1 MSEIELSHR
10 HPIQRFSGWAGLA
23 LICVLV
29 GVTFTYF
36 AYTYRFII
44 GLLASAALIAPVVLF
59 LVFAHEKARL
69 WWARIM
75 VALMPLGLLFR
86 LGNDEFYIT
95 PALFMF
101 LINLFVIVLDKLQ
114 GYEGEKP
121 KPTPLAKPLGIWLF
135 TIVFSTV
142 VSRYAVHGLLD
153 LIPLLLA
160 STVYVYVR
168 LYIRDERELESLIKA
183 FTVGACF
190 SLGSG
195 YFELAKGVTYTADLS
210 HESQSVTMYS
220 DVFRV
225 DGSFYG
231 PNSFVYFSAS
241 CALLYSVMFFYWR
254 NWRWKIFSLV
264 LAISGAVL
272 SIFTYSRSGVV
283 GLAAGMGFLILALVP
298 PKKRRKLYLILIP
311 LALAVAAGV
320 LIPVMGA
327 QSRGTGLVDPQ
338 ELQQSTVTADSAGQV
353 ADVISSLARPIMWYW
368 SFEFWKTSP
377 IWGIG
382 HSNFEGYFNLVMP
395 DMFRM
400 FGFYPRHPHNIFI
413 YALLST
419 GLIGLGCLIVILV
432 KLVKFTFSG
441 IRHRGTFIG
450 YLSIALASI
459 WLLTFIQGM
468 VDAVFV
474 LPLTLPLAGFFFFFL
489 ASSTFVMDA
498 VKERHAREKMGPSSL
513 PADGSSPS
521 GMDEPSG

>member
-1 MSEIELSHR
+1 VSELELKER
-10 HPIQRFSGWAGLA
+10 HPIYRFAGWAGLA
-23 LICVLV
+23 LLCTLV
-29 GVTFTYF
+29 AVSFTYF
-36 AYTYRFII
+36 AYNRRFIV
-44 GLLASAALIAPVVLF
+44 GLLSVAALIAPAALF

-75 VALMPLGLLFR
+75 VALLPLGLLFR
-86 LGNDEFYIT
+86 FGPDEFYFT

-114 GYEGEKP
+114 GREVEKP
-121 KPTPLAKPLGIWLF
+121 KPTPLAKPLGIWLV
-135 TIVFSTV
+135 TIVFSTI
-142 VSRYAVHGLLD
+142 VSRFAVHGVLE

-183 FTVGACF
+183 FTVGACY

-210 HESQSVTMYS
+210 HESQSVNMYA

-225 DGSFYG
+225 DGSFFG

-241 CALLYSVMFFYWR
+241 CTLLYGVMFFYWR
-254 NWRWKIFSLV
+254 KWRWKIFALV

-272 SIFTYSRSGVV
+272 SIFTYSRGGVV
-283 GLAAGMGFLILALVP
+283 GLAAGLLFLVLALPP
-298 PKKRRKLYLILIP
+298 PKKRKKMYLVLIP
-311 LALAVAAGV
+311 IALVVAAAVA
-320 LIPVMGA
+320 IPVMGEQA
-327 QSRGTGLVDPQ
+327 RGTGLVDPQ
-338 ELQQSTVTADSAGQV
+338 ELQQVSVSSESAGQM
-353 ADVISSLARPIMWYW
+353 ANLISSLARPIMWYW
-368 SFEFWKTSP
+368 SLEFWKNSP

-382 HSNFEGYFNLVMP
+382 HSNFEGYFNLIMP

-419 GLIGLGCLIVILV
+419 GLIGLGCLIFIVV
-432 KLVKFTFSG
+432 KLTRFTFSG

-450 YLSIALASI
+450 YLSIALGSL

-474 LPLTLPLAGFFFFFL
+474 LPLTIPLAGFFFFFL

-498 VKERHAREKMGPSSL
+498 VKERLALEKGASREAPAEGSL
-513 PADGSSPS
+513 
-521 GMDEPSG
+521 

>member
-1 MSEIELSHR
+1 VSELELKER
-10 HPIQRFSGWAGLA
+10 HPIYRFAGWAGLA
-23 LICVLV
+23 LLCILV
-29 GVTFTYF
+29 AFTFTYF
-36 AYTYRFII
+36 AYTRRFMI
-44 GLLASAALIAPVVLF
+44 GLLATAALIAPAALF

-69 WWARIM
+69 WWARIL

-86 LGNDEFYIT
+86 FGSDEFYFT

-121 KPTPLAKPLGIWLF
+121 KPTPLSKPLGIWLV
-135 TIVFSTV
+135 TIIFSTL
-142 VSRYAVHGLLD
+142 VSRFAVHGVLE

-183 FTVGACF
+183 FTVGACY

-195 YFELAKGVTYTADLS
+195 YFELIKGVTYTADLS
-210 HESQSVTMYS
+210 HESQSISMYA

-225 DGSFYG
+225 DGSFYS

-254 NWRWKIFSLV
+254 NWRWKVFSLV
-264 LAISGAVL
+264 LALSGAVL
-272 SIFTYSRSGVV
+272 SIFTYSRGGVF
-283 GLAAGMGFLILALVP
+283 GLAAGILFLTLALPP
-298 PKKRRKLYLILIP
+298 PKKRLKLYLVVVP
-311 LALAVAAGV
+311 LALAVALCV
-320 LIPVMGA
+320 TIPVLG
-327 QSRGTGLVDPQ
+327 SRGAGLVDPQ
-338 ELQQSTVTADSAGQV
+338 ELQQVVVSTESAGQV
-353 ADVISSLARPIMWYW
+353 ADITSSLARPIMWYR
-368 SFEFWKTSP
+368 SFEFWMNSP
-377 IWGIG
+377 VWGIG
-382 HSNFEGYFNLVMP
+382 HSNFEGYFNPVMP
-395 DMFRM
+395 YMFRM

-419 GLIGLGCLIVILV
+419 GLIGLGCLITIVV
-432 KLVKFTFSG
+432 KLSRYTLGG

-450 YLSIALASI
+450 YLSIALGSI

-468 VDAVFV
+468 VDAIFV
-474 LPLTLPLAGFFFFFL
+474 LPLTIPIAGSFFLFL

-498 VKERHAREKMGPSSL
+498 VKERLALEKTTSRETPAIGP
-513 PADGSSPS
+513 
-521 GMDEPSG
+521 

>member
-1 MSEIELSHR
+1 MSELELKER
-10 HPIQRFSGWAGLA
+10 HPIYRFAGWAGL
-23 LICVLV
+23 VLLCILV
-29 GVTFTYF
+29 AVTFAYF
-36 AYTYRFII
+36 AYTRRFMI
-44 GLLASAALIAPVVLF
+44 GLLGVAALIVPAALF

-86 LGNDEFYIT
+86 FDTGEFHLT

-101 LINLFVIVLDKLQ
+101 LVNLFVIVLDKLQ

-121 KPTPLAKPLGIWLF
+121 KPTPLAKPLGVWLV
-135 TIVFSTV
+135 TIIFSTL
-142 VSRYAVHGLLD
+142 VSRFAVHGVLE

-183 FTVGACF
+183 FTVGACY

-195 YFELAKGVTYTADLS
+195 YFELVKGVTYTADLS
-210 HESQSVTMYS
+210 RESQSITMYS

-241 CALLYSVMFFYWR
+241 CAILYGVMFFYWR
-254 NWRWKIFSLV
+254 KWRWKIFSLG
-264 LAISGAVL
+264 LALSGAVL
-272 SIFTYSRSGVV
+272 SIFTYSRGGVV
-283 GLAAGMGFLILALVP
+283 GLAAGILFVILALPP
-298 PKKRRKLYLILIP
+298 PKKRRSLYLVVIP
-311 LALAVAAGV
+311 LALAVAIGV
-320 LIPVMGA
+320 AIPVLGE

-338 ELQQSTVTADSAGQV
+338 EMQEVAVSTESAGQV
-353 ADVISSLARPIMWYW
+353 ADLISSLARPIMWYW
-368 SFEFWKTSP
+368 SFEFWKKSP
-377 IWGIG
+377 VWGIG

-419 GLIGLGCLIVILV
+419 GLIGLACLLVIVG
-432 KLVKFTFSG
+432 KLTRYTFSG

-450 YLSIALASI
+450 YLSIALGGV
-459 WLLTFIQGM
+459 WLLTFIQGL

-474 LPLTLPLAGFFFFFL
+474 LPLTLSLAGFFFFFL
-489 ASSTFVMDA
+489 ASSTFVMEA
-498 VKERHAREKMGPSSL
+498 VKERRAREN
-513 PADGSSPS
+513 
-521 GMDEPSG
+521 

>member
-1 MSEIELSHR
+1 MSELELKER
-10 HPIQRFSGWAGLA
+10 HPIYRFAGWAGLA
-23 LICVLV
+23 LLCILV
-29 GVTFTYF
+29 AFTFSYF
-36 AYTYRFII
+36 AYTRRFII
-44 GLLASAALIAPVVLF
+44 GLLATTALIAPAALF

-75 VALMPLGLLFR
+75 VALMPLGLFFR
-86 LGNDEFYIT
+86 FGSDEFYIT

-114 GYEGEKP
+114 GYEEKKR
-121 KPTPLAKPLGIWLF
+121 KPSPLSAPLGIWLV
-135 TIVFSTV
+135 TIIFSTL
-142 VSRYAVHGLLD
+142 VSRFAVHGVFE
-153 LIPLLLA
+153 LIPFLLA

-168 LYIRDERELESLIKA
+168 LYIRDERELENLIKA

-210 HESQSVTMYS
+210 HESQSVMYM

-241 CALLYSVMFFYWR
+241 CALLYGVMFFYWR
-254 NWRWKIFSLV
+254 TWRWKIFSLI
-264 LAISGAVL
+264 LALSGAVL
-272 SIFTYSRSGVV
+272 SIFTYSRGGVI
-283 GLAAGMGFLILALVP
+283 GLAAGILFLILALPP
-298 PKKRRKLYLILIP
+298 PKKRLKLYLVVLP
-311 LALAVAAGV
+311 LALAVAIGV
-320 LIPVMGA
+320 AIPVLGA
-327 QSRGTGLVDPQ
+327 QARGTGLVDPQ
-338 ELQQSTVTADSAGQV
+338 ELQQAVSSESAGQV
-353 ADVISSLARPIMWYW
+353 ANLISSLARPIMWYW

-377 IWGIG
+377 LWGIG

-419 GLIGLGCLIVILV
+419 GLIGLGCLLVIIF
-432 KLVKFTFSG
+432 KLTKYTFSG
-441 IRHRGTFIG
+441 IRHRETFIG
-450 YLSIALASI
+450 YLSIALGSI

-474 LPLTLPLAGFFFFFL
+474 LPLTIPLTGFFFFFL

-498 VKERHAREKMGPSSL
+498 VKERLALEKGASPVTPAEDPS
-513 PADGSSPS
+513 
-521 GMDEPSG
+521 